1 MKELLASLQGLQ
13 AQALD
18 NDVYSFEVDVH
29 RRYDKGSRRI
39 ETYITATVFL
49 KEPKPD
55 KKGQSGNFLYA
66 SFNETQKKEDREEI
80 LMRIQA
86 HINPETH

>member
-55 KKGQSGNFLYA
+55 KKGQAGNFLYA

-86 HINPETH
+86 HINHETH

>member
-1 MKELLASLQGLQ
+1 MKELLSSLQTLQ

-29 RRYDKGSRRI
+29 RRYDKSSRRI

-49 KEPKPD
+49 KEPKHD

-66 SFNETQKKEDREEI
+66 SFSEMQKKEEREEI
-80 LMRIQA
+80 LERIRI
-86 HINPETH
+86 HIDPQKT